1 MSSTKIK
8 IRGHESFY
16 IREGWL
22 RKGIVAI
29 KDEPEILSNV
39 YEAIDKLGIGS
50 AMVKSI
56 RYWLQAVG
64 LTEEK
69 RGDKGKRY
77 QELTESFGKVIFEND
92 PYFEDLG
99 SLYLLHYKLVS
110 NKELSTTWNLFFN
123 SIKANEMTKHHMEEG
138 LKQLILNIDPEYSI
152 SSRSLNDDCNCI
164 IKTYFAEK
172 NDFENPEDN
181 LICPLSD
188 LGLIK
193 KAHERNKEEVIYK
206 TIPDKNK
213 LDRLIVLYVIIDN
226 LGDNKSTTIK
236 NLIED
241 ENNIGKVFNLDK
253 NSINSYIDTLED
265 EGYLNV
271 NRTAGLNTIYPT
283 DLTKEL
289 NILIKYYSEV

>member
-1 MSSTKIK
+1 MSNTKIK

-22 RKGIVAI
+22 RKGIVSI
-29 KDEPEILSNV
+29 VEQPDIL
-39 YEAIDKLGIGS
+39 DKLGVGS

-56 RYWLQAVG
+56 RYWLQAIQ

-77 QELTESFGKVIFEND
+77 QELTEDFGKIVFEND

-99 SLYLLHYKLVS
+99 SLYLLHYKLVT
-110 NKELSTTWNLFFN
+110 NKELATTWNLFFN
-123 SIKANEMTKHHMEEG
+123 GIKATEMTKYHMEEA

-152 SSRSLNDDCNCI
+152 SSRSLSDDCNCI
-164 IKTYFAEK
+164 LKTYFAEK
-172 NDFENPEDN
+172 NDFNNPEDN
-181 LICPLSD
+181 MISPFTD

-193 KAHERNKEEVIYK
+193 KINIHGKEEVIYK
-206 TIPDKNK
+206 TMPDKNK

-226 LGDNKSTTIK
+226 LGKASSTTIK

-241 ENNIGKVFNLDK
+241 ENNIGRVFNLDK
-253 NSINSYIDTLED
+253 NSINNYIDTLAD
-265 EGYLNV
+265 EGYLRV

-283 DLTKEL
+283 DLAVD
-289 NILIKYYSEV
+289 ILKKYYSEF

>member
-1 MSSTKIK
+1 MSSTKMK

-22 RKGIVAI
+22 RKGVVAI
-29 KDEPEILSNV
+29 EEKSDILSNIQV
-39 YEAIDKLGIGS
+39 AIDKLGVGS

-77 QELTESFGKVIFEND
+77 QELTNSFGRVLYNND

-99 SLYLLHYKLVS
+99 TLYLLHYKLVT
-110 NKELSTTWNLFFN
+110 NKELATSWNLFFN
-123 SIKANEMTKHHMEEG
+123 SVKASEMTKHNMEEV
-138 LKQLILNIDPEYSI
+138 LNQLLLNIDPESSI
-152 SSRSLNDDCNCI
+152 SSRSLSDDCNCI

-172 NDFENPEDN
+172 SDFKNPEDN
-181 LICPLSD
+181 MICPFSD

-193 KAHERNKEEVIYK
+193 KVSTRGKEEIIYK
-206 TIPDKNK
+206 TKPDKNK
-213 LDRLIVLYVIIDN
+213 LDRLIVLFVIMDN
-226 LGDNKSTTIK
+226 IAGKTSTTIK

-253 NSINSYIDTLED
+253 NSINNYVDTLED
-265 EGYLNV
+265 EGYLRV

-283 DLTKEL
+283 DLAVDIL
-289 NILIKYYSEV
+289 NKYYSEF